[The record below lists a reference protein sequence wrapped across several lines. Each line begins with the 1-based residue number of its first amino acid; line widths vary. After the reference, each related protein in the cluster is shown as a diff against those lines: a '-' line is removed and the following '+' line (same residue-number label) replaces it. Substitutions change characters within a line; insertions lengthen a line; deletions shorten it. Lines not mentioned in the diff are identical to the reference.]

1 MLYLI
6 LLFKYCFFEHW
17 RKLWNSKRN
26 SGQHEIPWAEK
37 KVWEVREKQK
47 KKQKTKEM
55 RLFKFLLNVYNK
67 KCDLFSGKKSLKFIP
82 QTIFPEIKLLEFTT
96 QIFVSW

>member
-1 MLYLI
+1 
-6 LLFKYCFFEHW
+6 
-17 RKLWNSKRN
+17 
-26 SGQHEIPWAEK
+26 
-37 KVWEVREKQK
+37 
-47 KKQKTKEM
+47 M